1 MNLKKVG
8 LTAKVSG
15 ILGDSAR
22 IKYDSNGDAI
32 LAAYDKDGAG
42 ILDKPLEQYIVD
54 SLLSTSVPLFD
65 GETLGAIS
73 STEAV
78 GE

>member
-1 MNLKKVG
+1 MSLKKVG
-8 LTAKVSG
+8 LTAKVCG

-42 ILDKPLEQYIVD
+42 ILNKPLDQYVVD
-54 SLLSTSVPLFD
+54 SLLSISVPLFE
-65 GETLGAIS
+65 GEG
-73 STEAV
+73 V
-78 GE
+78 GSGK

>member
-1 MNLKKVG
+1 MNLKRVG
-8 LTAKVSG
+8 LTTKVCG

-42 ILDKPLEQYIVD
+42 ILNRPLDQYVVD
-54 SLLSTSVPLFD
+54 SLLSTSVPLFE
-65 GETLGAIS
+65 GEGI
-73 STEAV
+73 
-78 GE
+78 GNDK